1 MKRAR
6 TYRKRARSQT
16 RRVRANRKRSVRRAR
31 VRRARTHRGG
41 RGVPLR
47 NEPIIEVYGNNY
59 GANNV
64 GNGNNG
70 NYNYGD
76 NGNDNG
82 NGNGNG
88 FDIFAAIRSED
99 VEAVREQLDRGAVDF
114 VEANELMQTP
124 IMVAVEVGTIPIID
138 MLLREDPDVAMTIA
152 SGDGN
157 GTTAFEVLA
166 GATYDATKKQT
177 IRAKLDA
184 AFAS

>member
-16 RRVRANRKRSVRRAR
+16 RRVRANRKRSVRRFR
-31 VRRARTHRGG
+31 VRRARTHKGG

-47 NEPIIEVYGNNY
+47 NEEPNIEVYGNNY
-59 GANNV
+59 GANNGASNV

-70 NYNYGD
+70 NYNYGSNN
-76 NGNDNG
+76 NGV
-82 NGNGNG
+82 
-88 FDIFAAIRSED
+88 DIFTVIRAED
-99 VEAVREQLDRGAVDF
+99 VEAVREMLDRGAVDF
-114 VEANELMQTP
+114 MAENEHMQTP
-124 IMVAVEVGTIPIID
+124 IMVAVEVGSIPIID
-138 MLLREDPDVAMTIA
+138 MLLHEDPDVAMTIA

-157 GTTAFEVLA
+157 GTTAFDVLA

-184 AFAS
+184 AYSSY

>member
-16 RRVRANRKRSVRRAR
+16 RRRRASTRVNRKRSVCRS
-31 VRRARTHRGG
+31 RTHRGG

-47 NEPIIEVYGNNY
+47 NEPNIEVYGNNY
-59 GANNV
+59 GSNNGASNV

-70 NYNYGD
+70 NYN
-76 NGNDNG
+76 NS
-82 NGNGNG
+82 

-99 VEAVREQLDRGAVDF
+99 VDAVRDELERGAVDF
-114 VEANELMQTP
+114 AAANELMQTP

-138 MLLREDPDVAMTIA
+138 MLLREDPDVAMTLA

-157 GTTAFEVLA
+157 GHTAFDVLTT
-166 GATYDATKKQT
+166 ATYDATKKQT